1 MKYDATSPEN
11 YINKTPEERHEALQK
26 LRETIKNH
34 LPKGF
39 QEGMQYNMISYY
51 IPHSLYPDG
60 YHCNPKEPLPFISFA
75 SQKNS
80 INLYHMGIYAKPE
93 LYSWF
98 VSEYPKH
105 CSLKLDMGKSC
116 IRFKNVNK
124 IPFSLIA
131 MLCKKMTPQDWID
144 CYEKII
150 KNKKDE
156 H

>member
-93 LYSWF
+93 LYNWF

-124 IPFSLIA
+124 IPFPLIA
-131 MLCKKMTPQDWID
+131 MLCEKMTPQDWID
-144 CYEKII
+144 CYEK
-150 KNKKDE
+150 NYKK
-156 H
+156 